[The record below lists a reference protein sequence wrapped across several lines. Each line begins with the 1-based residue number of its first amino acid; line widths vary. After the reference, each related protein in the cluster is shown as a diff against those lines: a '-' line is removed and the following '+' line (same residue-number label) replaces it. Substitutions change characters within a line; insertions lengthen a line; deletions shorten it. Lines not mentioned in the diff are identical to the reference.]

1 MTGTPNQIELAGQL
15 RLRVADEFDRV
26 AQAFLEVA
34 RRQTD
39 SDRADTELV
48 LAILE
53 EERARVMAENHAGY
67 FIREWQELVGQVRE
81 RIAKDPRFD
90 GILARRKSRKVEQK
104 GIGIDAV

>member
-26 AQAFLEVA
+26 AQASLEVA

-67 FIREWQELVGQVRE
+67 FIREWQDFPGME
-81 RIAKDPRFD
+81 RP
-90 GILARRKSRKVEQK
+90 RRKP
-104 GIGIDAV
+104 G